1 MRHLCTTGMSR
12 APVCLCFLHSSKRT
26 CLLDICSGLCLR
38 NCTEEAFILL
48 KAALP
53 DKTPHE
59 VVLSI
64 VTLAFSEFYV

>member
-1 MRHLCTTGMSR
+1 MTD
-12 APVCLCFLHSSKRT
+12 AFLV
-26 CLLDICSGLCLR
+26 
-38 NCTEEAFILL
+38 L

-64 VTLAFSEFYV
+64 VTLAFSECITLDKLERFNRNA